1 VADQF
6 VTFAQTFDQ
15 TPEAVFAAVLDPRS
29 WWGEGI
35 QGGTTDV
42 GDEFVYEVP
51 AVHRSRMR
59 LSEVIPNERVVWQA
73 VDNVITFTE
82 DQTEWNGTEVHFD
95 IAAQDDGRTALRF
108 THVGL
113 VKDFECFDVCHKAWS
128 FYITTSLRRLITTGV
143 GLPNGYGEEVSA
155 IEARMES
162 TV

>member
-1 VADQF
+1 MADRF
-6 VTFAQTFDQ
+6 VTFTETFDR
-15 TPEAVFAAVLDPRS
+15 TPEVVFAAVLDPRS
-29 WWGEGI
+29 WWGAGI
-35 QGGTTDV
+35 QGGTTVV

-51 AVHRSRMR
+51 GVHRSLMR
-59 LSEVIPNERVVWQA
+59 LAEVIPNERVVWHA
-73 VDNVITFTE
+73 VDNLITFTE

-95 IAAQDDGRTALRF
+95 IARRDGGRTELRF

-113 VKDFECFDVCHKAWS
+113 ARDLECYDICHNAWG
-128 FYITTSLRRLITTGV
+128 FYITTSLRRLILTGT